1 MHKPTSEFAA
11 VIGIDWADKKHDV
24 CLHVP
29 GSEGFEQSVLEHRVA
44 AIETWALGL
53 RERFGGAPI
62 AVCVEL
68 AQGPIVSALLEYD
81 FFVLFPINP
90 ATLARYRRAFTPSR
104 AKDDP
109 TDARIAVEL
118 FQRHRDKL
126 SALERES
133 DGMRALRRLVQV
145 RRDLVQDR
153 VRVTNRLTHA
163 LKAYFPQVLSWFRD
177 KWTDVFVEFV
187 TRWPT
192 LLTAQ
197 RARRETLVAF
207 FHEHN
212 VRRAATV
219 ERRLEAIKTEKPL
232 TTDRAVIEPAV
243 LHVQA
248 LLAQLRELNRS
259 HTSTRKSHNAAPS
272 WLISNSSQLCL
283 VPDPVWPR
291 QGVS

>member
-1 MHKPTSEFAA
+1 
-11 VIGIDWADKKHDV
+11 
-24 CLHVP
+24 
-29 GSEGFEQSVLEHRVA
+29 
-44 AIETWALGL
+44 
-53 RERFGGAPI
+53 
-62 AVCVEL
+62 
-68 AQGPIVSALLEYD
+68 
-81 FFVLFPINP
+81 
-90 ATLARYRRAFTPSR
+90 
-104 AKDDP
+104 
-109 TDARIAVEL
+109 
-118 FQRHRDKL
+118 
-126 SALERES
+126 
-133 DGMRALRRLVQV
+133 
-145 RRDLVQDR
+145 
-153 VRVTNRLTHA
+153 
-163 LKAYFPQVLSWFRD
+163 LSWFRD

-283 VPDPVWPR
+283 VPDPVWPP